1 MIPLSVRRRQ
11 KWLIIAL
18 FALILITIVVSLG
31 LGYASLSYDRLIPTL
46 IGKGTFKEEFILFS
60 LRLPRILITLLT
72 GMALALSGAIL
83 QAITQNDLADP
94 GIIGINSG
102 AGMAITVY
110 FLFAPLDVGNFAYLI
125 PCIAFAGAL
134 ATSALIYITAYDRK
148 TGLHPIRL
156 VLVGVGFSAAL
167 SGGMVLLMSSA
178 EEQKVDFVA
187 KWLAGTV
194 WGTDWAFI
202 LAVLP
207 WLILLVP
214 FAMYKMNQ
222 MNLLSLDEAL
232 AIGLGVRTQRERL
245 LLLLAAVALAAAG
258 TSVTGGI
265 AFVGLMAPHLA
276 KVMIGHRAQ
285 LYLPICILLGGWLLL
300 LADTIGRNA
309 VDPDG
314 IPAGVVVSLIGA
326 PYFIYLLT
334 RNQGLN
340 RLR

>member
-11 KWLIIAL
+11 KWLIITL
-18 FALILITIVVSLG
+18 LTLISITIVVSLG

-46 IGKGTFKEEFILFS
+46 MGKGSFKEEFILFS

-110 FLFAPLDVGNFAYLI
+110 FLFAPLDAGNFAYLI
-125 PCIAFAGAL
+125 PLIAFAGAVVT
-134 ATSALIYITAYDRK
+134 AALIYISAYDRQ
-148 TGLHPIRL
+148 TGLQPIRL
-156 VLVGVGFSAAL
+156 VLIGVGFSAAL
-167 SGGMVLLMSSA
+167 SGGMILLMSSA
-178 EEQKVDFVA
+178 EQQKVDFVA

-194 WGTDWAFI
+194 WGTDWPFI

-207 WLILLVP
+207 WLVLLIP
-214 FAMYKMNQ
+214 FVWYKMNQ
-222 MNLLSLDEAL
+222 MNLLAMDEAL
-232 AIGLGVRTQRERL
+232 AIGLGVKTRRERL
-245 LLLLAAVALAAAG
+245 LLLLTAVALAAAG

-276 KVMIGHRAQ
+276 KVLIGHRAQ
-285 LYLPICILLGGWLLL
+285 LYLPICILLGGWLLI

-314 IPAGVVVSLIGA
+314 IPAGVIVSLIGA
-326 PYFIYLLT
+326 PYFVYLLM
-334 RNQGLN
+334 RQS
-340 RLR
+340 RLE

>member
-11 KWLIIAL
+11 KWLIVTL
-18 FALILITIVVSLG
+18 FALILITIVISLG
-31 LGYASLSYDRLIPTL
+31 LGSASLSYDRLIPTL
-46 IGKGTFKEEFILFS
+46 LGKGSFKEEFILFS

-83 QAITQNDLADP
+83 QSITQNDLADP

-102 AGMAITVY
+102 AGMAIAVY

-125 PCIAFAGAL
+125 PLIAFAGAI
-134 ATSALIYITAYDRK
+134 ATAVLIYIFAYDRR
-148 TGLHPIRL
+148 TGLQPIRL
-156 VLVGVGFSAAL
+156 VLIGVGFSAAL
-167 SGGMVLLMSSA
+167 SGGMILLMSSA
-178 EEQKVDFVA
+178 DQQKVDFVA

-194 WGTDWAFI
+194 WGTDWPFI

-207 WLILLVP
+207 WLVLLIP
-214 FAMYKMNQ
+214 FVWYKMNP
-222 MNLLSLDEAL
+222 MNLLAMDESL

-265 AFVGLMAPHLA
+265 AFIGLMAPHLA
-276 KVMIGHRAQ
+276 KVLIGHRAQ

-326 PYFIYLLT
+326 PYFIYLLL
-334 RNQGLN
+334 RQS
-340 RLR
+340 RLE